1 MKYYLIAGERSGDL
15 HGAHLIEEIKRND
28 PHAEF
33 RVWGGDMM
41 QQAGGHLVQ
50 HYRNLSFMG
59 FWEVL
64 TNLWT
69 IRGYLKQCKGDIKAF
84 QPDVLILIDYPG
96 FNLRMARYGHQQG
109 LKVVYYIS
117 PKIWAWNRS
126 RVHKIKRYVD
136 ELYSILPFEP
146 TFYDQYQYQVK
157 YVGNPLVTQIG
168 DYLQKHEVSTTNHE
182 KPLVAILPG
191 SRRQEI
197 SKMLDTM
204 LQVVPEFPQ
213 YQFVV
218 AGVDNIPQSFYE
230 HALQRSDVQ
239 VVFNQTYD
247 LLAEARAAVVA
258 SGTASL
264 ETALFEVPQIV
275 CYRTSWLT
283 YWMAKQVIK
292 VKYISLVNLIA
303 DRLVIPELIQA
314 AFTADAITKILKD
327 LLEQGSAYKDQM
339 AGYRQV
345 KMLMGNQRASR
356 EAALSIKKLLSG
368 D

>member
-15 HGAHLIEEIKRND
+15 HGAHLIEEIKRTD

-33 RVWGGDMM
+33 RAWGGDMM
-41 QQAGGHLVQ
+41 QQAGAHLVQ

-69 IRGYLKQCKGDIKAF
+69 ISGFLKLCKRDMKAF

-96 FNLRMARYGHQQG
+96 FNLRMARFGRQQG
-109 LKVVYYIS
+109 FKVTYYIS

-126 RVHKIKRYVD
+126 RVHKIKRYVH

-146 TFYDQYQYQVK
+146 SFYAQYDYNVK
-157 YVGNPLVTQIG
+157 YVGNPLVAQIG
-168 DYLQKHEVSTTNHE
+168 DFVQQQSAVAKREG
-182 KPLVAILPG
+182 KPTVVILPG

-197 SKMLDTM
+197 SKMLSTM
-204 LQVVPEFPQ
+204 LQVVDDFPE

-218 AGVDNIPQSFYE
+218 AGVDNIPASFYQQ
-230 HALQRSDVQ
+230 ALQRSDVQ
-239 VVFNQTYD
+239 VVFNKTYE
-247 LLAEARAAVVA
+247 LLARAQAAVVA

-264 ETALFEVPQIV
+264 ETALFEVPQVV

-283 YWMAKQVIK
+283 YWLAKQVIK
-292 VKYISLVNLIA
+292 VKYISLVNLIV
-303 DRLVIPELIQA
+303 DRLVVPELIQE
-314 AFTADAITKILKD
+314 AFKAEVISKLLKD
-327 LLEQGSAYKDQM
+327 LLEQGPGYKDQM
-339 AGYRQV
+339 AGYRKA
-345 KMLMGNQRASR
+345 KMLMGNLRASR
-356 EAALSIKKLLSG
+356 EAASHINKLLT
-368 D
+368 